1 MPNAIV
7 TELAQRVG
15 DDVIVEPDAQNVVR
29 HMRDTAVQGDP
40 SVNILALAYPRNTQ
54 QVAAILKFCNERR
67 IAVQPQGGMTG
78 LAGGGVPV
86 APCVVISL
94 ERMRSIRELDV
105 AASTITVDAGVVMES
120 VQKAADAAD
129 LFFPLDLGGRGSCQ
143 IGGNVSTNAG
153 GNRVLRFGMA
163 RDLVLGVEAVL
174 ADGTIIDSLRK
185 VIKNN
190 TGYDVRQLFIGAE
203 GTLGIITAVV
213 LRLFPKPRS
222 VCTGISSVDGYNGVL
237 ELLARARAGFGAQ
250 LTAFEVMWPDFYRLG
265 TEALGRTPPL
275 PLGAGA
281 YVLIE
286 TMGQDPEADQERYEN
301 VIGDALEAGIVNNAI
316 IAQSHRESAE
326 LWTVRDSPG
335 EWRRTSHWPHLSFD
349 VSAPTGEIGDLVD
362 EIEADLLGRWPQLK
376 TVYFGHVADGNLH
389 LSVSMNGH
397 SVPEAEIEDV
407 VYAIAARRRGSV
419 SAEHG
424 IGSLKR
430 KYLHYS
436 RSPEELAL
444 MRAIKQAMDPNGIL
458 NPGKI
463 L

>member
-1 MPNAIV
+1 LASAIIN
-7 TELAQRVG
+7 ELAQRVG
-15 DDVIVEPDAQNVVR
+15 SDVIVEPDAQNVVR
-29 HMRDTAVQGDP
+29 HTRDYGVQGDP
-40 SVNILALAYPRNTQ
+40 NVGILALAYPRNTQ
-54 QVAAILKFCNERR
+54 QVAEILKFCNERR
-67 IAVQPQGGMTG
+67 IPVQPQGGMTG

-86 APCVVISL
+86 IPCVVVSL
-94 ERMRSIRELDV
+94 ERMRSIRELDA
-105 AASTITVDAGVVMES
+105 AASTITVDAGVVMEA

-174 ADGTIIDSLRK
+174 ADGTVIDALRK

-190 TGYDVRQLFIGAE
+190 TGYDLRQLFIGSE
-203 GTLGIITAVV
+203 GTLGIVTGVV

-222 VCTGISSVDGYNGVL
+222 VCTGICAVDNYDGVL
-237 ELLARARAGFGAQ
+237 ELLTQVRAGFGPQ

-265 TEALGRTPPL
+265 TEGLGHTPPL
-275 PLGAGA
+275 PLDAGA

-286 TMGQDPEADQERYEN
+286 TMGQDAQADQERYET
-301 VIGDALEAGIVNNAI
+301 VIGDALEAGIVANAI
-316 IAQSHRESAE
+316 IAQSNRESAE

-349 VSAPTGEIGDLVD
+349 VSAPTGEIGELVE
-362 EIEADLLGRWPQLK
+362 EIEAGLLSRWPQLK

-397 SVPEAEIEDV
+397 SVAETEIEDV

-436 RSPEELAL
+436 RSAEELAL
-444 MRAIKQAMDPNGIL
+444 MRAIKQVMDPKGIL

-463 L
+463 F